1 MPIFLAVNGI
11 TETYPVRPSGS
22 RPSLVEPVAESERR
36 GQHSP
41 SLDHSALNAQTAY
54 QQQSAQQPHP
64 RPAVLARDLMK
75 APVLSLPSDVTLLD
89 ACMLMSHN
97 GFHHIPITSL
107 HGTLVGM
114 VSHRDLLRHVP
125 ELVIAGD
132 SSQASSRRLA
142 EIMTSRVISSTPM
155 TEIREVARVM
165 LDEQIHAVPILD
177 NARRLV
183 GILSTQDLLQGIA
196 NHVPLELWT

>member
-11 TETYPVRPSGS
+11 TGTYPVRPSGS

-41 SLDHSALNAQTAY
+41 SLDHSALSAQTAY
-54 QQQSAQQPHP
+54 QQQSAQQPPP

-75 APVLSLPSDVTLLD
+75 APVLSLPSDGTLLD
-89 ACMLMSHN
+89 AWMLMSHK

-125 ELVIAGD
+125 ELVTAGD
-132 SSQASSRRLA
+132 SSQASLRRLA

-165 LDEQIHAVPILD
+165 LDEQIHALPILD

-183 GILSTQDLLQGIA
+183 GIVSTQDLLQGIA

>member
-11 TETYPVRPSGS
+11 TETYPVRPPGS
-22 RPSLVEPVAESERR
+22 RPSMVEPVSESERH

-41 SLDHSALNAQTAY
+41 PLDHSALNAQTAY

-75 APVLSLPSDVTLLD
+75 APVLSLPSDNTLLD
-89 ACMLMSHN
+89 AWMLMSHK

-107 HGTLVGM
+107 DGTLVGM

-125 ELVIAGD
+125 ELVTAGD
-132 SSQASSRRLA
+132 SSQASARRLA
-142 EIMTSRVISSTPM
+142 EIMTSRVISSTPI
-155 TEIREVARVM
+155 TKIREIARVM
-165 LDEQIHAVPILD
+165 LDEHIHAVPVLD
-177 NARRLV
+177 NTRRLV
-183 GILSTQDLLQGIA
+183 GILTTQDLLQGIA
-196 NHVPLELWT
+196 NHRPLELWT